1 MSQHYAATDKFT
13 TLEGKCL
20 ADSMAAVAGAAV
32 VATVNEDGTPN
43 AAVFVPMMADDDHV
57 VMTLAPNRTR
67 ENIERTGECVLVYE
81 EVDARGASK
90 AERYRGARLRLELL
104 REGDPRRDE
113 ALSGWPRVTPYTMA
127 FLVVERMPIG

>member
-1 MSQHYAATDKFT
+1 MSQRYAATDKFT
-13 TLEGKCL
+13 TLEGKDL

-67 ENIERTGECVLVYE
+67 ENIERTGTCVLVYE
-81 EVDARGASK
+81 EVNAQAASK

-104 REGDPRRDE
+104 REGDPRRDD
-113 ALSGWPRVTPYTMA
+113 ALSAWPRVTPYTMA